1 VNVET
6 ESASAQEKPVSVNDL
21 IIYHAGNTSG
31 VRHLA
36 RPSDGESLCG
46 KVELDYN
53 REGFVKGTK
62 SSEFK
67 GCDRVLGSVCSLC
80 ENVLQEIKGEQQ

>member
-6 ESASAQEKPVSVNDL
+6 ESAGQETPATLDDL

-46 KVELDYN
+46 KVDLDYN
-53 REGFVKGTK
+53 REGLVKGTK

-80 ENVLQEIKGEQQ
+80 ENVLQEIR